1 MEKYD
6 KNSSDI
12 FNLKRGTEDGKQ
24 IFSIGGSPSIRIN
37 RRRNE
42 RSSVY
47 PYGSNDM
54 SIKPI
59 LPTVEHED
67 VPKMLE
73 NDEET
78 DKVPIDDEKLD
89 VPDTPIEEAAIQQN
103 VFAKRNILTGEGI
116 DLPDNKRGKRGIR
129 KKKTLWTW

>member
-1 MEKYD
+1 MD

-12 FNLKRGTEDGKQ
+12 FNLKTGTEDGKQ

-42 RSSVY
+42 TSSVY
-47 PYGSNDM
+47 PYGNTNI
-54 SIKPI
+54 SIKPVS
-59 LPTVEHED
+59 PTVEPEEI
-67 VPKMLE
+67 PKILE

-78 DKVPIDDEKLD
+78 DKIPIDDEKVD
-89 VPDTPIEEAAIQQN
+89 EPADNPVEEATVQQN